1 MALRSRADDFLHE
14 LMQTEA
20 SLEKIARKLEL
31 EFAER
36 FSETGVN
43 PLSLVKRIQKLQ
55 SELPELRNECQGL
68 IQRKQDLIDAA
79 KQQLSI
85 NRQRLH
91 QLCTVSGMVPPDD
104 SDVHEAFKQ
113 ALQEWDAQC
122 VAAQGSEVLAQPSI
136 LNRDELNRAL
146 ASSML
151 HRPAL

>member
-1 MALRSRADDFLHE
+1 MSRAEPSVAQEQSMALRSRADDFLHE

-68 IQRKQDLIDAA
+68 IQRKQV
-79 KQQLSI
+79 Q
-85 NRQRLH
+85 
-91 QLCTVSGMVPPDD
+91 
-104 SDVHEAFKQ
+104 
-113 ALQEWDAQC
+113 
-122 VAAQGSEVLAQPSI
+122 
-136 LNRDELNRAL
+136 
-146 ASSML
+146 
-151 HRPAL
+151 